1 MTVKDLGG
9 VRALFRALFRLF
21 DFNVRFSFFFS
32 FHSTPSHL
40 ILYALLVCLIA
51 ISLWKSKN
59 GVDTSVVCFDCQ
71 ADEFEESFGD
81 YGPLSDTHKQ
91 VVEKWCSGIPGEGD
105 DVEMGDE
112 EEDDDSDGEESEGEN
127 GTNTGGAMMEL
138 EDSDEEA
145 G

>member
-1 MTVKDLGG
+1 M
-9 VRALFRALFRLF
+9 
-21 DFNVRFSFFFS
+21 
-32 FHSTPSHL
+32 
-40 ILYALLVCLIA
+40 
-51 ISLWKSKN
+51 WKINN
-59 GVDTSVVCFDCQ
+59 GEDTSAVCFDCQ
-71 ADEFEESFGD
+71 ADEFEEDFGD
-81 YGPLSDTHKQ
+81 YGPLSDAHKQ

>member
-1 MTVKDLGG
+1 MPCFVCLT
-9 VRALFRALFRLF
+9 FRCL
-21 DFNVRFSFFFS
+21 FS

-51 ISLWKSKN
+51 ISLWKIKN
-59 GVDTSVVCFDCQ
+59 GVDTSTVCFDCQ
-71 ADEFEESFGD
+71 ADEFEESFRD
-81 YGPLSDTHKQ
+81 CGPLSDTHKQ

-105 DVEMGDE
+105 DVEMEDE